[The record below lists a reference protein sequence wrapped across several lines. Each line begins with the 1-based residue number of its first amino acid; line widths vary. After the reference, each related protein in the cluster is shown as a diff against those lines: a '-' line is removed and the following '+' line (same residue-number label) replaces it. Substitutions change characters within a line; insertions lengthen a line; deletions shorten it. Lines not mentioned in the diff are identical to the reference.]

1 MSKRALVTALVLALT
16 ALVVGVASAQNPYI
30 AVYFNSG
37 YSQEAKDCPGV
48 GVLDTWYVA
57 AVNFN
62 MFLVGAD
69 FAIQYPPAVTWLTDL
84 QVWTVYQ
91 GTTPAGYSVGF
102 PIPQN
107 GFSPVLL
114 VKPMVIWNC
123 AECMD
128 PWNVNQIKVVANPAT
143 GDLAGVGYPGF
154 NLVPSLG
161 LTALICPLPI
171 AAEETTWGQVKAVY
185 GE

>member
-1 MSKRALVTALVLALT
+1 MRIATLVFAVLMVTA
-16 ALVVGVASAQNPYI
+16 VVVSAQTPYI

-37 YSQEAKDCPGV
+37 YSQEAKDCQGV
-48 GVLDTWYVA
+48 GVFDTWYVA

-62 MFLVGAD
+62 MFLTGAD
-69 FAIQYPPAVTWLTDL
+69 FKIEYPPAVTWVADL

-91 GTTPAGYSVGF
+91 GTTAAGYSVGF

-123 AECMD
+123 AECVD
-128 PWNVNQIKVVANPAT
+128 PWLNNQIKVVANPAT
-143 GDLAGVGYPGF
+143 AFLGGVDYPGF
-154 NLVPSLG
+154 NLVPSAG
-161 LTALICPLPI
+161 LTALICALPI
-171 AAEETTWGQVKAVY
+171 ATEQTTWGQVKAVY

>member
-1 MSKRALVTALVLALT
+1 MRIATLVCALLIVTA
-16 ALVVGVASAQNPYI
+16 VAVSAQTPYI

-62 MFLVGAD
+62 V
-69 FAIQYPPAVTWLTDL
+69 
-84 QVWTVYQ
+84 
-91 GTTPAGYSVGF
+91 
-102 PIPQN
+102 
-107 GFSPVLL
+107 VL
-114 VKPMVIWNC
+114 WNC
-123 AECMD
+123 AECAD
-128 PWNVNQIKVVANPAT
+128 PWNNNQIKVVANPST
-143 GDLAGVGYPGF
+143 GDLAGVDYPGF
-154 NLVPSLG
+154 NLVPGAG

-171 AAEETTWGQVKAVY
+171 ATEQTTWGQVKAVY

>member
-1 MSKRALVTALVLALT
+1 MRIATLVCALLIVTA
-16 ALVVGVASAQNPYI
+16 VAVSAQTPYI

-37 YSQEAKDCPGV
+37 FSQEAKDCPGV

-62 MFLVGAD
+62 MFLTGAD
-69 FAIQYPPAVTWLTDL
+69 FKIEYPAAVTWLADL

-91 GTTPAGYSVGF
+91 GTTPTGYSVGF

-107 GFSPVLL
+107 GYSPVDL
-114 VKPMVIWNC
+114 VHPMVLWNC
-123 AECMD
+123 ADCVA
-128 PWNVNQIKVVANPAT
+128 PWTNNQIKVVANPAT
-143 GDLAGVGYPGF
+143 GFLGGVDYPGF
-154 NLVPSLG
+154 NLVPSTG

-171 AAEETTWGQVKAVY
+171 PTEQTTWGQVKAVY

>member
-1 MSKRALVTALVLALT
+1 MRIATLVCALLIVTA
-16 ALVVGVASAQNPYI
+16 VAVSAQTPYI

-62 MFLVGAD
+62 VFLLGAD
-69 FAIQYPPAVTWLTDL
+69 FAIQYPPAVTFLADL
-84 QVWTVYQ
+84 QVWTLYQ
-91 GTTPAGYSVGF
+91 GTTAAGYSVGF

-114 VKPMVIWNC
+114 VKPLVMWNC
-123 AECMD
+123 AECVD
-128 PWNVNQIKVVANPAT
+128 PWHNNQIKVVANPAT
-143 GDLAGVGYPGF
+143 GFLGGVDYPGF
-154 NLVPSLG
+154 NLVPSTG
-161 LTALICPLPI
+161 LTALICSLPI
-171 AAEETTWGQVKAVY
+171 ATEQTTWGQVKAVY